1 MIKTLKID
9 LILSSLKLTVKLTSV
24 LELTG
29 LHRFKVHLD
38 KFKRNKSICGLL
50 CAFVCSIKL
59 SGKTKIRFEY
69 QHGTTHTAELLSF
82 HYMADELESKHLFG
96 K

>member
-29 LHRFKVHLD
+29 LHRLKVHLD
-38 KFKRNKSICGLL
+38 KFKHNKSICGLL
-50 CAFVCSIKL
+50 FVFDCSIKL
-59 SGKTKIRFEY
+59 SGKTKI
-69 QHGTTHTAELLSF
+69 
-82 HYMADELESKHLFG
+82 
-96 K
+96 